1 MVTPEQRLQSLETW
15 ADAVMGAIRALH
27 EDNQAAHK
35 DILDR
40 LEDNQAAHKDMLEDN
55 QAAHKDI
62 LNLIVEVTRLLQS
75 HSVDLASIKA
85 ILDPE

>member
-1 MVTPEQRLQSLETW
+1 MVTPEQRLQGLETW
-15 ADAVMGAIRALH
+15 ADTVMSAIRALH

-40 LEDNQAAHKDMLEDN
+40 LENNQAAQKDMLD
-55 QAAHKDI
+55 
-62 LNLIVEVTRLLQS
+62 LIGEVTRLLQS

-85 ILDPE
+85 ILDPD

>member
-15 ADAVMGAIRALH
+15 ADTVMGAIRALH

-40 LEDNQAAHKDMLEDN
+40 LEASQSAQKDMLD
-55 QAAHKDI
+55 
-62 LNLIVEVTRLLQS
+62 LIGEVTRLLQS

-85 ILDPE
+85 VLDPD

>member
-15 ADAVMGAIRALH
+15 ADTVMSAIRALH

-40 LEDNQAAHKDMLEDN
+40 LEASQLAQKDMLD
-55 QAAHKDI
+55 
-62 LNLIVEVTRLLQS
+62 LIGEVTRLLQS

-85 ILDPE
+85 VLDPG

>member
-1 MVTPEQRLQSLETW
+1 MVTPEQRLQGLETW
-15 ADAVMGAIRALH
+15 ADTVMSAIRALH

-40 LEDNQAAHKDMLEDN
+40 LENNQAAQKDMLD
-55 QAAHKDI
+55 
-62 LNLIVEVTRLLQS
+62 LIGEVTRLLQS

-85 ILDPE
+85 DLDPD

>member
-1 MVTPEQRLQSLETW
+1 MVTPEQRLHGLETW
-15 ADAVMGAIRALH
+15 ADTVMSAIRALH

-40 LEDNQAAHKDMLEDN
+40 LENNQAAQKDMLD
-55 QAAHKDI
+55 
-62 LNLIVEVTRLLQS
+62 LIGEVTRLLQS

-85 ILDPE
+85 VLNPD

>member
-1 MVTPEQRLQSLETW
+1 MVTPEQRLQGLETW
-15 ADAVMGAIRALH
+15 ADTVMSAIRAPH

-40 LEDNQAAHKDMLEDN
+40 LENNQAAQKDMLD
-55 QAAHKDI
+55 
-62 LNLIVEVTRLLQS
+62 LIGEVTRLLQP

-85 ILDPE
+85 VLDPD

>member
-1 MVTPEQRLQSLETW
+1 MVTPEQRLQGLETW
-15 ADAVMGAIRALH
+15 ADTVMSTIRALH

-40 LEDNQAAHKDMLEDN
+40 LENNQAAQKDMLD
-55 QAAHKDI
+55 
-62 LNLIVEVTRLLQS
+62 LIGEVTRLLQS

-85 ILDPE
+85 VLNPD

>member
-1 MVTPEQRLQSLETW
+1 MVTPEQRLQGLETW
-15 ADAVMGAIRALH
+15 ADTVMGAIRALH

-40 LEDNQAAHKDMLEDN
+40 LEDNQAAQKDMLD
-55 QAAHKDI
+55 
-62 LNLIVEVTRLLQS
+62 LIGEVTRLLQS

-85 ILDPE
+85 ILDPD

>member
-1 MVTPEQRLQSLETW
+1 MVTPEQRLQGLETW
-15 ADAVMGAIRALH
+15 ADTVMSAIRALH

-40 LEDNQAAHKDMLEDN
+40 LENNQEAQKDMMD
-55 QAAHKDI
+55 
-62 LNLIVEVTRLLQS
+62 LIGEVTRLLQS

-85 ILDPE
+85 VLNPD